1 MRKKKTILRMF
12 LIPLSVVML
21 LQAAVAFG
29 AVHIGGTVKHLDEYS
44 VGIMEQIVKNRN
56 LILSNNMT
64 HQWTDIS
71 GEYGIAN
78 SCFEEILEE
87 RNLTLR
93 EFMEDEEAKNELL
106 KQLLLPGLDIL
117 RRNGVNGV
125 YFVLADGLKE
135 PQKEKGNEVYKCSGI
150 YFRDSD
156 PYVNPKDYSDLLME
170 RGNYEFSHELGIPF
184 DTSWTSRFNFQRDG
198 LLEADNFFYKPYNA
212 AVANPKAKEENLAYW
227 GSTFYLE
234 NNKQKDSYSMISYSI
249 PLISEGRVYGV
260 MGIEISTSVISG
272 FFLSRN

>member
-87 RNLTLR
+87 
-93 EFMEDEEAKNELL
+93 
-106 KQLLLPGLDIL
+106 
-117 RRNGVNGV
+117 
-125 YFVLADGLKE
+125 
-135 PQKEKGNEVYKCSGI
+135 
-150 YFRDSD
+150 
-156 PYVNPKDYSDLLME
+156 
-170 RGNYEFSHELGIPF
+170 
-184 DTSWTSRFNFQRDG
+184 
-198 LLEADNFFYKPYNA
+198 
-212 AVANPKAKEENLAYW
+212 
-227 GSTFYLE
+227 
-234 NNKQKDSYSMISYSI
+234 
-249 PLISEGRVYGV
+249 
-260 MGIEISTSVISG
+260 
-272 FFLSRN
+272 LSK

>member
-1 MRKKKTILRMF
+1 MWKSAGQGRRSKPEYRQGVKDAQKEDNSQDVFDT
-12 LIPLSVVML
+12 
-21 LQAAVAFG
+21 AFG

-135 PQKEKGNEVYKCSGI
+135 PQKEKGNEVY
-150 YFRDSD
+150 
-156 PYVNPKDYSDLLME
+156 
-170 RGNYEFSHELGIPF
+170 
-184 DTSWTSRFNFQRDG
+184 
-198 LLEADNFFYKPYNA
+198 
-212 AVANPKAKEENLAYW
+212 
-227 GSTFYLE
+227 TF
-234 NNKQKDSYSMISYSI
+234 
-249 PLISEGRVYGV
+249 
-260 MGIEISTSVISG
+260 VIRT
-272 FFLSRN
+272 LT

>member
-135 PQKEKGNEVYKCSGI
+135 PQKEKEMRSINV
-150 YFRDSD
+150 
-156 PYVNPKDYSDLLME
+156 
-170 RGNYEFSHELGIPF
+170 
-184 DTSWTSRFNFQRDG
+184 
-198 LLEADNFFYKPYNA
+198 
-212 AVANPKAKEENLAYW
+212 AV
-227 GSTFYLE
+227 STF
-234 NNKQKDSYSMISYSI
+234 
-249 PLISEGRVYGV
+249 
-260 MGIEISTSVISG
+260 VIRT
-272 FFLSRN
+272 LT

>member
-106 KQLLLPGLDIL
+106 KQLFAPRAG
-117 RRNGVNGV
+117 
-125 YFVLADGLKE
+125 YFK
-135 PQKEKGNEVYKCSGI
+135 KKRS
-150 YFRDSD
+150 
-156 PYVNPKDYSDLLME
+156 E
-170 RGNYEFSHELGIPF
+170 RGLFRAGRRP
-184 DTSWTSRFNFQRDG
+184 
-198 LLEADNFFYKPYNA
+198 
-212 AVANPKAKEENLAYW
+212 
-227 GSTFYLE
+227 
-234 NNKQKDSYSMISYSI
+234 
-249 PLISEGRVYGV
+249 EGTAEREGK
-260 MGIEISTSVISG
+260 
-272 FFLSRN
+272 